1 MSSVLCTFGSKYFA
15 VLSRQSPFLLL
26 LKGSSFIS
34 RLNQLITI
42 NLPSVTESCLLMFY
56 SSANVTLG
64 VKVDRLMMTDMHIVA
79 DIFCVNCGTNVG
91 WTYVSS

>member
-56 SSANVTLG
+56 SADVTVG
-64 VKVDRLMMTDMHIVA
+64 VKVDRLMMTGLHIVA
-79 DIFCVNCGTNVG
+79 DLFCVNCGSNVG